1 MRTLRIFL
9 IALLFVAACGQKTDS
24 GAEAGATTT
33 DSERLNVMVEEY
45 FQENL
50 EMNPIF
56 ATFIGDNRYNDRLA
70 ISIGPEHRAASL
82 AMEQRYLARLG
93 EINPEHL
100 EGQDL
105 LSYEIFKRDLEEA
118 IEAFEYPSHL
128 IPVNQFFSFP
138 NFMALLGSGANV
150 QPFDTVEDYD
160 NWLGRA
166 ADIPVWMDQAVA
178 NMREGIEAGVVQPRI
193 LMEKTLPQ
201 LQAHIIDNP
210 EDTIFY
216 RPITNMPEDF
226 SDEDRDRLTVAYMA
240 AISEQ
245 IVPAYQRLHDFIRD
259 EYIPKARETVG
270 LKDLPDGDAWYAF
283 LVRRTT
289 TTDLTPV
296 EIHQIGLDEVVRIH
310 GEMAGVMEQVGFEGT
325 LHEFFDYLNSDL
337 QFYAKT
343 REELIDGYYALRDDV
358 HAKALKLFYALPKSD
373 YEIRAVEPFREKSAS
388 GGSYTAA
395 SPDGS
400 RPGIFYANTYDLSAR
415 PKWAMESLFLHE
427 AVPGHH
433 FQNALHRELEDLP
446 SFRRF
451 GGNTAYGEG
460 WGLYSESLGKALG
473 VYTDPYQ
480 YFGALNAELWRAIR
494 LVVDTG
500 YHYLGWTRQD
510 VLDYMYENSATKEAR
525 AVSEAERYIAIPSQ
539 ALAYKIGQLKILEL
553 RARAEAALGNDFDVK
568 AFHQEVLE
576 DGELPMAI
584 LEAKIDRWIGE
595 QRDAA

>member
-70 ISIGPEHRAASL
+70 ISIGPDHRAASL

-226 SDEDRDRLTVAYMA
+226 SDEDRERLTAAYA
-240 AISEQ
+240 AVISEQ

-289 TTDLTPV
+289 TTDLTPA

-325 LHEFFDYLNSDL
+325 LHEFFDYLNSDP

-358 HAKALKLFYALPKSD
+358 HAKALKLFYAFPKSD

-460 WGLYSESLGKALG
+460 WGLYSESLGKELG

-553 RARAEAALGNDFDVK
+553 RARAEAALGNDFDIK
-568 AFHQEVLE
+568 AFHQQVLE

-584 LEAKIDRWIGE
+584 LEAKIDRWIAD
-595 QRDAA
+595 QDDAT